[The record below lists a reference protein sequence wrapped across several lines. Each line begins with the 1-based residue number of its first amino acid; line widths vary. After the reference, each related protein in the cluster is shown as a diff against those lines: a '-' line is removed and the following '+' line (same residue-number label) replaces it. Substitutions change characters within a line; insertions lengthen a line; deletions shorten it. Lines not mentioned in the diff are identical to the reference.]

1 MNTTA
6 CTEEST
12 LGCNKDSYDDDM
24 DDDGESSLDKPPE
37 NMVLDPST
45 GTMVPNAETPQPD
58 TEGMENSPSFEA
70 AMEPKSS
77 RPKFKNKTPIKP
89 KPNK

>member
-1 MNTTA
+1 
-6 CTEEST
+6 
-12 LGCNKDSYDDDM
+12 M

-58 TEGMENSPSFEA
+58 AEGMENSPSFEA

>member
-1 MNTTA
+1 
-6 CTEEST
+6 
-12 LGCNKDSYDDDM
+12 M

-45 GTMVPNAETPQPD
+45 GSMVPNAEGPPAD
-58 TEGMENSPSFEA
+58 SEGAENSSAFEA

>member
-1 MNTTA
+1 
-6 CTEEST
+6 
-12 LGCNKDSYDDDM
+12 M
-24 DDDGESSLDKPPE
+24 DDDGESSLDKPPD
-37 NMVLDPST
+37 NMVLDPTT
-45 GTMVPNAETPQPD
+45 GTMIPNAEGAQPD
-58 TEGMENSPSFEA
+58 ADGTATPPSFEA